1 MKLSLLF
8 VSIFL
13 VHAAKAGTP
22 DINGSSMLYVIALTL
37 LGGIIVI
44 PYLSRYL
51 QEKFKKPKSG
61 PDEKAIEQSEELP
74 KKKN

>member
-1 MKLSLLF
+1 MKSYLLF
-8 VSIFL
+8 FLLFL
-13 VHAAKAGTP
+13 VLVAKAGTP

-51 QEKFKKPKSG
+51 QEKFKKPNSG
-61 PDEKAIEQSEELP
+61 QDEKRIEQSEELP

>member
-1 MKLSLLF
+1 MKLYILF

-13 VHAAKAGTP
+13 VPAAKAGTP

>member
-1 MKLSLLF
+1 MKLYILF

-22 DINGSSMLYVIALTL
+22 DINDSSMLYVIALTL

-51 QEKFKKPKSG
+51 QEKFKKPKS
-61 PDEKAIEQSEELP
+61 
-74 KKKN
+74 